1 MKNEII
7 DRIYKLNDS
16 YLKKDTYLNIK
27 IIHLKIE
34 YYEFKMGELYK
45 TKPHKF
51 QRKKLNIY
59 NENLKGYL
67 NILNKLYNELSIELE
82 KISNWYEQLFV
93 L

>member
-34 YYEFKMGELYK
+34 YYEFKIGELYK
-45 TKPHKF
+45 IKPYKF
-51 QRKKLNIY
+51 QRKKLSKY
-59 NENLKGYL
+59 NEDLKEYL
-67 NILNKLYNELSIELE
+67 SILNKLYNELSIELE
-82 KISNWYEQLFV
+82 KISNW
-93 L
+93 